1 MQKQFLF
8 FGCNQFNTISNMKTL
23 FFFLLMTLSL
33 ALNAQINKGNWLV
46 GGSGEY
52 SSQSFEF
59 DDGEDFKREFITI
72 KPNAGY
78 FLKDKFA
85 VGTALRFEKF
95 DEFYNYGAGIFS
107 RYYFLKKDKIFNI
120 YTQVHYDLVHT
131 VSPRNSNTNNNKVNS
146 SFYGGRIG
154 QVVFFNNVVG
164 LEFAILYE
172 RGVDS
177 NSSSETFKALI
188 GFQIHL
194 ENI

>member
-1 MQKQFLF
+1 
-8 FGCNQFNTISNMKTL
+8 MKTL

-131 VSPRNSNTNNNKVNS
+131 VSPSNSNTNNNKVNS
-146 SFYGGRIG
+146 SFYGARIG

-194 ENI
+194 EN